1 LNKSCSGHDDSLP
14 TRRSLVARLKQ
25 WDDREGWQEFFD
37 TYWKLIYAVAIRSGL
52 TDPEAQDV
60 VQETVAAVARQ
71 MPNFSYDPA
80 VGSFKSWLML
90 ITRRRVLDHLRKL
103 YRRVQTVEP
112 APGETPRTARMERV
126 ADPASAVPDQV
137 WEEEWQRQVLAKAI
151 ASLKSQVDPKQ
162 FQVFDC
168 YVLKEWPVKEV
179 TATFGITAN
188 QVYLIKHRLS
198 ALLAEHVKKLGEL
211 M

>member
-1 LNKSCSGHDDSLP
+1 MKKDPPAAESSIP

-25 WDDREGWQEFFD
+25 WDDRESWQEFFD

-52 TDPEAQDV
+52 NDSEAQDV
-60 VQETVAAVARQ
+60 VQETVASVARQ
-71 MPNFSYDPA
+71 MPNFKYDPA
-80 VGSFKSWLML
+80 VGSFKSWLLL
-90 ITRRRVLDHLRKL
+90 ITRRRVLDHLRKQ
-103 YRRVQTVEP
+103 YRRIRTVEP
-112 APGETPRTARMERV
+112 SPGETPRTARMEGV
-126 ADPASAVPDQV
+126 PDPANALPDQV

-151 ASLKSQVDPKQ
+151 AALKSQVDPKQ

-188 QVYLIKHRLS
+188 QVYLVKHRLS
-198 ALLAEHVKKLGEL
+198 ALLADHVKKLGDML
-211 M
+211 